1 MISRSTLYPPAPGA
15 RLHSVA
21 ASRPETTVT
30 GAQLGE
36 PFGKDAAWIATRTGI
51 RALRRLAPDETLV
64 SHAVDAGGK
73 AIAEAA
79 LAPDQIDLLITAT
92 CSSNARPGAT
102 LGEQVADRLGVR
114 ARVMDVNA
122 ACAGFTYA
130 LAAADA
136 QVRSGEAQHV
146 LIIAAEQMSRILD
159 PSDLGTSIIFGDG
172 AAAAVV
178 GACDEPGIGPTV
190 WGSAGESRELIA
202 TQDCRLRMRGS
213 EVFRWAVELSP
224 QLVTAACERA
234 GVSTRELDVL
244 VLHQANLRII
254 DAAVRHLDLRD
265 DVVIAR
271 DVIDSGNTSAA
282 SVPIALDAL
291 RRRGDVPGDALALLA
306 GFGAG
311 LAYAAQV
318 VRLP

>member
-1 MISRSTLYPPAPGA
+1 MIIRETRFPYAAGA
-15 RLHSVA
+15 RLRSVA
-21 ASRPETTVT
+21 ASRPATSVS
-30 GAQLGE
+30 GAELGE
-36 PFGKDAAWIATRTGI
+36 PFGKDAEWIATRTGI
-51 RALRRLAPDETLV
+51 RSLRRLAPGEQLA
-64 SHAVDAGGK
+64 SHAVDAAGK

-79 LAPDQIDLLITAT
+79 LAPDEIDLVITAT
-92 CSSNARPGAT
+92 CSANTRPGRT
-102 LGEQVADRLGVR
+102 LGEQVAEQLDLR

-122 ACAGFTYA
+122 ACAGFSYA

-136 QVRSGEAQHV
+136 EVRSGEAHHV
-146 LIIAAEQMSRILD
+146 LILAAEEMSRIVD
-159 PSDLGTSIIFGDG
+159 PADLATSIIFGDA

-178 GACDEPGIGPTV
+178 SASDEPGIGPAI
-190 WGSAGESRELIA
+190 WGSAGQSRDMII
-202 TQDCRLRMRGS
+202 TQDRRLRMQGS
-213 EVFRWAVELSP
+213 EVFRWAVEIAPRLAH
-224 QLVTAACERA
+224 AACERA
-234 GVSTRELDVL
+234 GVTTRDLDVVL
-244 VLHQANLRII
+244 LHQANLRII

-282 SVPIALDAL
+282 SIPLALDAL